1 MISWEETDKYVEHSL
16 SWADGIMGKFKENY
30 GKFSMY
36 TEIYTSF
43 LYIIQKFI
51 QNICFSSKTS
61 VSSGIK
67 KMIYF

>member
-43 LYIIQKFI
+43 IHLHTKNLYK
-51 QNICFSSKTS
+51 
-61 VSSGIK
+61 
-67 KMIYF
+67 IYASL

>member
-43 LYIIQKFI
+43 LYICVPKIYTKYMLLFK
-51 QNICFSSKTS
+51 NKCFF
-61 VSSGIK
+61 GD
-67 KMIYF
+67 